1 MARRPFTDP
10 YVYPGADTLK
20 NSLGLRDPALL
31 RVVEYAATRRRTID
45 APDFPLTADGFKA
58 THRHLFQDLYSWA
71 GQVRTVGLR
80 HPREDMEFAFPHLLE
95 SVLAKQFRSL
105 ATEGDLTG
113 LDPATFAV
121 RAAHHIGELNTIH
134 AFREGNGRTMRLH
147 LQQLATR
154 AGHPFD
160 PTKLPGQAWNEASAI
175 SFKTADNQR
184 LALVIRQGLVS
195 GRERSD
201 AEAARAAAQLS
212 ADGRLMY
219 AALAEKIDRQ
229 MVTQS
234 TEEKTLLRVQV
245 ARELVAK
252 EERDGPV
259 VLSDALRRIVTDGQ
273 KPQAKPAAKAT
284 ERDPPKPSGPPHRQ
298 R

>member
-10 YVYPGADTLK
+10 YVYPGANTLK

-31 RVVEYAATRRRTID
+31 RVVEYAATRRRTMD
-45 APDFPLTADGFKA
+45 APDFSLTADGFKA
-58 THRHLFQDLYSWA
+58 THKHLFQDLYSWA

-80 HPREDMEFAFPHLLE
+80 HPREDMEFAFPYLLE
-95 SVLAKQFRSL
+95 GVLAKQFRSL
-105 ATEGDLTG
+105 AAEGGLAG
-113 LDPATFAV
+113 LDPDTFAA

-184 LALVIRQGLVS
+184 LALVIRQGLVD
-195 GRERSD
+195 GRERPD
-201 AEAARAAAQLS
+201 AEAARAAEQLS

-229 MVTQS
+229 MVRQS
-234 TEEKTLLRVQV
+234 AEEKARLRAQV

-259 VLSDALRRIVTDGQ
+259 VLSDELRRITTDPQ
-273 KPQAKPAAKAT
+273 RPTVKPNKPRKEQSEPT
-284 ERDPPKPSGPPHRQ
+284 RPGGR
-298 R
+298 RR